1 MRCNNVFLRNFILF
15 IVLSTMGIIAAG
27 CCNNGFSSKEQQI
40 IRNGGQSSLMRLYTI
55 ENPSDSTLLRTKSVT
70 VSDKM
75 LHSSDFQLLK
85 ERMLTTVRNPENEGI
100 GIAAPQ
106 VGILRRIVAVQ
117 RFDMK
122 SEPFQILVNPEIL
135 SLSEEKALG
144 SEGCLSVPGRRGDVL
159 RSESLV
165 IRYIDGDTFETREEP
180 VSGFTAV
187 IIQHETDHLDGR
199 LYIDYIE

>member
-1 MRCNNVFLRNFILF
+1 
-15 IVLSTMGIIAAG
+15 
-27 CCNNGFSSKEQQI
+27 
-40 IRNGGQSSLMRLYTI
+40 MRLYTI

-122 SEPFQILVNPEIL
+122 CEPFQILVNPEIL